1 MWWLWYSHILKRN
14 IQLTITL
21 HNMVIK
27 KVLIFCT
34 VITKSKD
41 PDTFCFGQK
50 SLPGVR
56 IIFSRLSG
64 EQGRNLSSYRNAE
77 WITQQRGSQREEF
90 YVKAQKCKKSY
101 YRSGGHSHN
110 SVEKK
115 EGNCFIKRRS
125 DNFKKYF
132 PSSSDIALQP
142 STFASLSK
150 PVASLFFFILTT
162 NCCLQPILFIVG
174 KSIGNSTDK
183 NLEQKLH
190 KSKSLTGRT
199 LWQNCS
205 TRCTIHVAMCLKDK
219 FLDQCYSSTC

>member
-125 DNFKKYF
+125 DNFKNIF
-132 PSSSDIALQP
+132 LLLQTLPSSLRLLRLCQSQWRVYFSSFWQQIAVCNQ
-142 STFASLSK
+142 F
-150 PVASLFFFILTT
+150 
-162 NCCLQPILFIVG
+162 
-174 KSIGNSTDK
+174 
-183 NLEQKLH
+183 
-190 KSKSLTGRT
+190 
-199 LWQNCS
+199 
-205 TRCTIHVAMCLKDK
+205 
-219 FLDQCYSSTC
+219 YS